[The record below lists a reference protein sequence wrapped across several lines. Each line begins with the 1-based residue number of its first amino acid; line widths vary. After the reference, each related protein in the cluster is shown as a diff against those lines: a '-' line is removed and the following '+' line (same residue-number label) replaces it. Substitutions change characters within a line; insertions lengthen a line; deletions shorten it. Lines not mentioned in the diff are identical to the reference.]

1 MSDILKRL
9 GYVSEADL
17 AELLGIT
24 VLALRNRPRTRLP
37 PFVKDGRR
45 KLFKETD
52 VRDYLERRTI
62 NSEVVQ

>member
-1 MSDILKRL
+1 MSDVLKRL
-9 GYVSEADL
+9 GYVSEAEM

-24 VLALRNRPRTRLP
+24 VPALRNRPHSRLP

-45 KLFKETD
+45 KLFKEAD

-62 NSEVVQ
+62 NSEAAQ